1 MFEIKDLRSLVAVYE
16 NRHFGMAAEKLGVSQ
31 PAISKTIQKMEHDLG
46 FVLFDRS
53 RAKVTPTS
61 GCESVVL
68 HAKQILA
75 SVKDLGSTV
84 RLLSGLERGALS
96 IGVGP
101 AMAESYITKAI
112 ANLAQDHPGIELDVR
127 VDHWVQLS
135 EWLIEG
141 EIDLMVAD
149 LAAVSDNDRFITSAL
164 PAEEFTW
171 FCRTDHP
178 LADFPL
184 VTRQDLLKFPL
195 VTPRMPP
202 WATKWFQQALRPD
215 DQKLNGKIQTVCC
228 ENYSML
234 KRIVMESNCISVA
247 LSATIISELNEN
259 RLTALKVDAAPLVTH
274 AGIVQLRDRTV
285 TPLADAFIG
294 YVNELAKQQC

>member
-1 MFEIKDLRSLVAVYE
+1 
-16 NRHFGMAAEKLGVSQ
+16 MAAEKLGVSQ

-46 FVLFDRS
+46 LVLFDRS

-61 GCESVVL
+61 GCEAVVL
-68 HAKQILA
+68 HAKKILA
-75 SVKDLGSTV
+75 SVNDLGKTV
-84 RLLSGLERGALS
+84 RLLNGLELGALS

-101 AMAESYITKAI
+101 AMAESYVTKAI
-112 ANLAQDHPGIELDVR
+112 AKLAEDHPGIELDVR

-149 LAAVSDNDRFITSAL
+149 LAAVTDNDRFITSPL
-164 PAEEFTW
+164 PEEEFTW
-171 FCRTDHP
+171 FCRADHP
-178 LADFPL
+178 LAEFPL
-184 VTRQDLLKFPL
+184 VTRLDLLKYPL

-202 WATKWFQQALRPD
+202 WATEWFQQALRPD
-215 DQKLNGKIQTVCC
+215 DQKLNGTIQTVCC

-259 RLTALKVDAAPLVTH
+259 RLTALKVNAAPLVTH
-274 AGIVQLRDRTV
+274 AGIVQLRERTV
-285 TPLADAFIG
+285 TPLASAFID
-294 YVNELAKQQC
+294 YVNDLVKQ